1 MYETLFF
8 LILCQPSTHWTG
20 SRHHHGKCGCSDC
33 LCYRHLCS
41 PASLLPPV
49 LVIRLPMDDG
59 DVNTTHWLLHRGG
72 CSKISCCS
80 TIHESVLPSNLYWQ
94 GSSQIQFGQT
104 PWSHVPSSTPFIL
117 RTMPVLDNTMVYH
130 ARNFLLMPY
139 QRRFFGVRASPPS
152 TPLLLF
158 FFLTGRF
165 SDIVPGYFFEA
176 LRWVPWSFMGCF
188 LLGSSSFC

>member
-1 MYETLFF
+1 MCETLLFI
-8 LILCQPSTHWTG
+8 ILCQPSTHWTG
-20 SRHHHGKCGCSDC
+20 SRHHHGECGCSDC

-80 TIHESVLPSNLYWQ
+80 TIHESVLPSPLYWQ
-94 GSSQIQFGQT
+94 GSSTKSVWPNTLVSCALFNTLHSQNYAGIGQHDGISREKFFT
-104 PWSHVPSSTPFIL
+104 YALSAAVLWCTCQPSL
-117 RTMPVLDNTMVYH
+117 NT
-130 ARNFLLMPY
+130 
-139 QRRFFGVRASPPS
+139 SS
-152 TPLLLF
+152 F